1 MVAHNAAYWARRKTE
16 SRQLSEADRL
26 ELVAA
31 YQRLGK
37 NVAAAAR
44 DRKVSKTAAAR
55 WIGQWLRTG
64 SIVSTKRGNSG
75 RPRTATSPAV
85 VAKVVKLMNS
95 PADGEHVPSAR
106 EVKRKLKLP
115 FSDESVRKAAKRGGF
130 KFRRKRNRPYLT
142 AKQRLARLRWARA
155 MLRVRL
161 DWRRAMCTDEK
172 LFLLEEG
179 QRSCWMTDALPRFC
193 NKKQYPK
200 QAMIWGGISLLGST
214 DVGFIDGRLDA
225 TGYQKVLQKHL
236 LPVASKTRGPW
247 HFQQD
252 GATVHTAPSTMTW
265 LAAQRVPLPID
276 WASHAPDIT
285 PIENLWAL
293 MVLDLNKSNPGTVE
307 DLKAAIRRSWRTRT
321 GDAKLMESLLGTWR
335 KRLVQVVEAEGGS
348 IPY

>member
-155 MLRVRL
+155 MLRVRH
-161 DWRRAMCTDEK
+161 DWRRTMCTDGE
-172 LFLLEEG
+172 LVGHVEEEARAG
-179 QRSCWMTDALPRFC
+179 C
-193 NKKQYPK
+193 
-200 QAMIWGGISLLGST
+200 GGGRRKHSLLNANMRSYSRMLPNNAFVLWLLLWCSERPISRKKHAKNVQPFFG
-214 DVGFIDGRLDA
+214 VWFQNEERPHLPGC
-225 TGYQKVLQKHL
+225 QKISELSS
-236 LPVASKTRGPW
+236 P
-247 HFQQD
+247 
-252 GATVHTAPSTMTW
+252 
-265 LAAQRVPLPID
+265 
-276 WASHAPDIT
+276 
-285 PIENLWAL
+285 
-293 MVLDLNKSNPGTVE
+293 
-307 DLKAAIRRSWRTRT
+307 
-321 GDAKLMESLLGTWR
+321 
-335 KRLVQVVEAEGGS
+335 
-348 IPY
+348 